1 MKSSPIAP
9 HLLFP
14 QFLND
19 DIPEERNRAIQ
30 MNMEILKKCDQLW
43 VFGKIFSE
51 GMKEEINFASQ
62 YMIPIQYIV
71 FHDESPQIFNHFA
84 DQIDDAGWAFQ
95 QSEKINLAHSRKIS
109 IAQEVANDFSCRFDE
124 VENVFCILLKFC
136 HNGISPLYSWNHSSY
151 LFFYFDFY
159 RFLKIKNTILNILF
173 FQLNDF
179 YLFFYFVDIIFRLI
193 NL

>member
-1 MKSSPIAP
+1 MLIYVCSPYSGQVELNVAKASNYSKYVVDAGHTPIAP

-71 FHDESPQIFNHFA
+71 FHDENPQIFNHFA
-84 DQIDDAGWAFQ
+84 DQIDDAGWAIQ
-95 QSEKINLAHSRKIS
+95 QSEKFNLAHSRKIS

-124 VENVFCILLKFC
+124 VENVFFINATRQIQSKVQILRDAV
-136 HNGISPLYSWNHSSY
+136 SE
-151 LFFYFDFY
+151 
-159 RFLKIKNTILNILF
+159 
-173 FQLNDF
+173 
-179 YLFFYFVDIIFRLI
+179 FVIRCKREEEYTP
-193 NL
+193 